1 MAVTDARPLPA
12 RRKWITV
19 ILATLVELV
28 AFWAIVVG
36 MIRATAEEGSEA
48 AGSAAGLFALGFA
61 LVPFAFLVL
70 AFGTNNPR
78 APGATLRAMG
88 FFLIIGLPVIIF
100 VDAAVGLAAGF
111 GLGAIATIRLEVE
124 HSWKV
129 RLGWVIGLVVYVF
142 LLVFTGIASGPGVL
156 SASLLPF
163 ATVAFADWAVEQM
176 QEARDNAA
184 ASDAAEDQAS

>member
-1 MAVTDARPLPA
+1 MAAIDARPLSA
-12 RRKWITV
+12 RRKWITI
-19 ILATLVELV
+19 ILGTLVELV
-28 AFWAIVVG
+28 SFWSIVVG
-36 MIRATAEEGSEA
+36 MIRATAEEGSDA
-48 AGSAAGLFALGFA
+48 AGAAAGFFALGFA

-88 FFLIIGLPVIIF
+88 FFLIIGLPMVIF
-100 VDAAVGLAAGF
+100 VDAAIGLAAGF
-111 GLGAIATIRLEVE
+111 GLGAIATIRLAIE

-129 RLGWVIGLVVYVF
+129 RLAWVIGLVVYVF
-142 LLVFTGIASGPGVL
+142 VLVFTDVAAGPGVL

-176 QEARDNAA
+176 QDARDNAA
-184 ASDAAEDQAS
+184 GSEAAS